1 MSVSRDQATID
12 CLSFDEQL
20 LLVYEDLR
28 RLARRYVCRD
38 KAGLTLGA
46 TGLVHEAWI
55 KIRRTLGEDVGSAFS
70 ERDYYL
76 MLAQAMRRVL
86 VDRARQKKSLRQ
98 GGCLIRVPLR
108 EDASVVQPDEVDI
121 VALNS
126 AVDRL
131 AVESPI
137 HAEILSLKYFADLT
151 NEQVGEMLQCSPHWV
166 RRQWTYAR
174 ARILYFMDE
183 D

>member
-1 MSVSRDQATID
+1 M
-12 CLSFDEQL
+12 
-20 LLVYEDLR
+20 
-28 RLARRYVCRD
+28 
-38 KAGLTLGA
+38 
-46 TGLVHEAWI
+46 
-55 KIRRTLGEDVGSAFS
+55 
-70 ERDYYL
+70 
-76 MLAQAMRRVL
+76 
-86 VDRARQKKSLRQ
+86 
-98 GGCLIRVPLR
+98 IRVPLR
-108 EDASVVQPDEVDI
+108 EDSSVVQPDEVDI